1 MGSVQDGSNQER
13 QAFPKCQAHLC
24 LCPSTQ
30 NNHITDHCD
39 SHDNDKH
46 HSIGSE
52 TTLYSE
58 YGLGIHLLSSSPTSI
73 EVHLSYEN
81 LPAKNN
87 MSTPS
92 SQVEVPRDRLPT
104 LYEVLARRTKP
115 PVDLFSFYIFMRD
128 QQRSVDY
135 LDFWLDVAQHTSLC
149 RHYVSEL
156 RRSIL
161 VETPE
166 LEKTGSKRSSYVLDH
181 MGEMNDPAGPSTDLN
196 NDEKLKDQNLSAFLR
211 QDNGNS
217 NHSPQSSLGSQQSA
231 MPASGDRPFPAGER
245 PPRPSFMSRN
255 SPTRTDSGSPAH
267 TVARADIRASA
278 EKILYT
284 YLLPG
289 SEREVMLPQG
299 IVQEITTAIEEEG
312 RDDPEVF
319 DAAKDYTFQAM
330 ERDAFPGFLHA
341 KALGN
346 LVPPSLFLRVVI
358 GLISTTAALWTAFTL
373 IFMDAPK
380 HIRAW

>member
-1 MGSVQDGSNQER
+1 
-13 QAFPKCQAHLC
+13 
-24 LCPSTQ
+24 
-30 NNHITDHCD
+30 
-39 SHDNDKH
+39 
-46 HSIGSE
+46 
-52 TTLYSE
+52 
-58 YGLGIHLLSSSPTSI
+58 
-73 EVHLSYEN
+73 
-81 LPAKNN
+81 
-87 MSTPS
+87 
-92 SQVEVPRDRLPT
+92 
-104 LYEVLARRTKP
+104 
-115 PVDLFSFYIFMRD
+115 
-128 QQRSVDY
+128 
-135 LDFWLDVAQHTSLC
+135 
-149 RHYVSEL
+149 
-156 RRSIL
+156 
-161 VETPE
+161 
-166 LEKTGSKRSSYVLDH
+166 

-196 NDEKLKDQNLSAFLR
+196 NEEKLKDQNLSAFLR

-231 MPASGDRPFPAGER
+231 MLASGDRPFPAGER

-284 YLLPG
+284 YLLLG

-319 DAAKDYTFQAM
+319 DTAKDYTFQAM

-346 LVPPSLFLRVVI
+346 LVPPSLFLRLVI
-358 GLISTTAALWTAFTL
+358 GLVSTTAALWTAFTL

-380 HIRAW
+380 HIRAWVSDAVIPISTPPLIRSQEILPFTVGIYLLSSHQYRLDPVLALVGLSEYTFFNFSRIEEPYVRKLLTKRALMVLLVTILVGVAVIVLFIFVPGKHL